1 MKSIMKPIATILAG
15 ITCALSLAACSGG
28 SSDSS
33 STTQVSGSVFA
44 GPAAGSSIIVK
55 DGSGNVIAGPV
66 TSATDGSYTIAVPTS
81 RVSEDLIFEATGG
94 SYTDE
99 ATAAPGTPLGT
110 LNAHAPGGSLVAG
123 SIVTIDP
130 SSTIMQKLIAGG
142 KSRAAAEADY
152 RTAFGYTPDCTIRPA
167 FANSSTVSTSAER
180 LAGLRNAAFSQLTR
194 DLGIPAAR
202 QHELI
207 NALAEDLADGTLDG
221 KKSAT
226 VLSVN
231 NVALPEDMG
240 NRFSTALM
248 DFQQSPN
255 NRSRIKPDQIG
266 VPPFVKKALSANYA
280 VEYIPGP
287 AAAAMGKTTF
297 TIRLTNRADGTPAAG
312 KAVTIRPYMYMST
325 KSHST
330 PQEPVIDNGDGTY
343 GCTVYYVMTTMMNNV
358 SMGVWELKV
367 TIDNSESV
375 RFYPVVG
382 MPMGGT
388 TALAKLL
395 GVNDAITGMA
405 GQEKRT
411 WFLFNNGLQA
421 GQSAG
426 QYDFRIFLATKE
438 MTAARML
445 TFPAVKTGDVLLD
458 ALAAPWTV
466 NTIGIEASTDKA
478 GWIPASDSGNGH
490 WTVAGL
496 TGLTGGTAGK
506 IYVRLSVNG
515 ELKTTDSLASTGLN
529 DFQTYSVT
537 P

>member
-1 MKSIMKPIATILAG
+1 MKSIIKPVSSILAG
-15 ITCALSLAACSGG
+15 ITLVLSLAACGSDGG
-28 SSDSS
+28 SSA
-33 STTQVSGSVFA
+33 STTKVSGTVFA
-44 GPAAGSSIIVK
+44 GPAAGSSVIVK

-66 TSATDGSYTIAVPTS
+66 TTTADGSYAIAVPNANLAA
-81 RVSEDLIFEATGG
+81 DLIFEASGG

-99 ATAAPGTPLGT
+99 ATAAAGVPLGT
-110 LNAHAPGGSLVAG
+110 LSAHAHGGSLAAG

-142 KSRAAAEADY
+142 KSRAAAETDY
-152 RTAFGYTPDCTIRPA
+152 RTAFGYTPDCTIKPS
-167 FANSSTVSTSAER
+167 FANTSSVSTTAER
-180 LAGLRNAAFSQLTR
+180 LAGLRNAAFSQLTK
-194 DLGIPAAR
+194 DMGIPAAR

-207 NALAEDLADGTLDG
+207 NALAEDLADGVLDG
-221 KKSAT
+221 KKSAAA
-226 VLSVN
+226 LSVN
-231 NVALPEDMG
+231 STPLPEDMT
-240 NRFSTALM
+240 NRFATALM
-248 DFQQSPN
+248 DFQQSAN
-255 NRSRIKPDQIG
+255 NRSGLKPDQIG
-266 VPPFVKKALSANYA
+266 VPPFATNALTATYG
-280 VEYIPGP
+280 VEYIPGT

-297 TIRLTNRADGTPAAG
+297 TIKLTNRADGTPAAG

-330 PQEPVIDNGDGTY
+330 PKEAVVDNGNGTY
-343 GCTVYYVMTTMMNNV
+343 SCTVYYVMTTMMNNV

-367 TIDNSESV
+367 TIDGSESV

-388 TALAKLL
+388 TALTKLL

-421 GQSAG
+421 GQTAG

-438 MTAARML
+438 MTATRML
-445 TFPAVKTGDVLLD
+445 TFPAVKSGDVLLD
-458 ALAAPWTV
+458 ALAASWTV
-466 NTIGIEASTDKA
+466 NNIVIEASTDKA
-478 GWIPASDSGNGH
+478 TWIPATDSGNGH

-496 TGLTGGTAGK
+496 TDAAAGK

-515 ELKTTDSLASTGLN
+515 ESKTTDGTASTGLN